1 MKTKLIAV
9 RLGSKV
15 GISPVDDGVLELDKI
30 ISNVIGVLT
39 LVAFIFFV
47 LQIIFAGYAFISGQG
62 DEKKVE
68 SARKRLTDGIL
79 GITIVVI
86 SFGITA
92 LLAKLLGLGNIFDLN
107 RIFNGSPSLDGVQE
121 GVPVN
126 NPLQLQGFVNSINK
140 ICHI

>member
-1 MKTKLIAV
+1 MKTNLIAV

-15 GISPVDDGVLELDKI
+15 GISPDGDGVLELDKI
-30 ISNVIGVLT
+30 ISKVIGVLT

-86 SFGITA
+86 AFGVSSLIA
-92 LLAKLLGLGNIFDLN
+92 SILGIDG
-107 RIFNGSPSLDGVQE
+107 IFNLTKMIED
-121 GVPVN
+121 
-126 NPLQLQGFVNSINK
+126 ITK
-140 ICHI
+140 